1 MVRPEIMEAYAR
13 RMVASLSA
21 DMGSG
26 VVSIRRTMFDCQGT
40 DVIVEWMAKLENGS
54 DIRLSA
60 VITARSPEEEPPLP
74 EPSREELEE
83 LRDLGISSS

>member
-13 RMVASLSA
+13 RMVSSISA
-21 DMGSG
+21 DLGSG
-26 VVSIRRTMFDCQGT
+26 VASIRRTMFDCQGT
-40 DVIVEWMAKLENGS
+40 DVVVEWTAKLENGS

-60 VITARSPEEEPPLP
+60 VITARSPEEEPS
-74 EPSREELEE
+74 EPSPEELEQ

>member
-13 RMVASLSA
+13 RMVASISA
-21 DMGSG
+21 DLGSG

-40 DVIVEWMAKLENGS
+40 DTVVEWTAKLENGS

-60 VITARSPEEEPPLP
+60 VITARSPEEEPPP
-74 EPSREELEE
+74 APSREELET

>member
-13 RMVASLSA
+13 RMVAALSA

-40 DVIVEWMAKLENGS
+40 DVVVEWTAKLENGS

-60 VITARSPEEEPPLP
+60 VITARSPEEEPLP
-74 EPSREELEE
+74 EPTREELEE

>member
-26 VVSIRRTMFDCQGT
+26 VVSIRRTMFDCQDT
-40 DVIVEWMAKLENGS
+40 DVVVEWTAKLENGS

-60 VITARSPEEEPPLP
+60 VITARSPHELP
-74 EPSREELEE
+74 EPTREELEE